1 VKRQEWHTMEIS
13 WIHLVILI
21 LASFRLTHLIVY
33 DKITEFIRNPF
44 IEVTSENDENGETR
58 QAVRV
63 KGEGFQHWLGT
74 LLTCYW
80 CTGVWSSLAVVI
92 VYLYVPIL
100 FPVLLILAIAGA
112 AAIIENWI
120 P

>member
-1 VKRQEWHTMEIS
+1 MEIS

-21 LASFRLTHLIVY
+21 LASFRLTHLVVY

-44 IEVTSENDENGETR
+44 IEVTSENDENGETK
-58 QAVRV
+58 QVIRV
-63 KGEGFQHWLGT
+63 KGEGEGFRHWLGS

-100 FPVLLILAIAGA
+100 LPILLILAIAGA
-112 AAIIENWI
+112 AAIIESRI